1 MNINKKS
8 SVSVVMITYGHEK
21 FIAEAINGVLMQECE
36 FDVELIIANDC
47 SPDTTDL
54 VVKKIIEEHPNRNWI
69 KYVKHKTNL
78 GMMPNFIWAL
88 EQTKGK
94 YIALCEG
101 DDYWT
106 DPLKLQKQVGFLD
119 AHPDF
124 VMVTHRVDE
133 LKEGEIS
140 SADWRWNKKSVD
152 YTLVDYLYQLFFH
165 TSSVVYRNIDLPNYI
180 NNPNILQGDIAV
192 FTYILSKGKMHYFE
206 EIMSVYRKH
215 IGGVSNSLQHKDY
228 LKNMISKV
236 NIYNNLNKITDWK
249 YNKFIKCNIAIE
261 NQIYLMYT
269 TSHFTYFRCKYWL
282 LKIYYK
288 ILVILF
294 K

>member
-1 MNINKKS
+1 MKKPL
-8 SVSVVMITYGHEK
+8 VSVVMITYGHEN
-21 FIAEAINGVLMQECE
+21 FIKQAIEGVLMQECDFE
-36 FDVELIIANDC
+36 VEIIIANDC
-47 SPDTTDL
+47 SKDDTDE
-54 VVKKIIEEHPNRNWI
+54 VIKEIIKNDPKSTWI
-69 KYVKHKTNL
+69 KYVKHEKNI
-78 GMMPNFIWAL
+78 GMMPNFIFAL
-88 EQTKGK
+88 KEAQGK

-124 VMVTHRVDE
+124 VMVAHRVDE
-133 LKEGEIS
+133 LYEGKIL

-165 TSSVVYRNIDLPNYI
+165 TSSVVYKNIDLPTYI
-180 NNPNILQGDIAV
+180 NTQEILQGDIAV
-192 FTYILSKGKMHYFE
+192 FTYVLSKGKMHYFE

-236 NIYNNLNKITDWK
+236 YIYNNLNKITDWK

-269 TSHFTYFRCKYWL
+269 TSHFTYYRCKYWL
-282 LKIYYK
+282 LKIKYK
-288 ILVILF
+288 ILLILF
-294 K
+294 KKC

>member
-36 FDVELIIANDC
+36 FDVELIISNDC
-47 SPDTTDL
+47 SPDNTDL

-78 GMMPNFIWAL
+78 EMMPNFIWAL

-106 DPLKLQKQVGFLD
+106 DPLKLQKQVDFLEVN
-119 AHPDF
+119 PDF
-124 VMVTHRVDE
+124 VMTTHRVDE
-133 LKEGEIS
+133 LKDNVIL
-140 SADWRWNKKSVD
+140 SADWRWNLKKTN
-152 YTLVDYLYQLFFH
+152 YILQDYLYQLFFH
-165 TSSVVYRNIDLPNYI
+165 TSSVVYRNMQLPRYI
-180 NNPNILQGDIAV
+180 NNKEIVQGDIAV
-192 FTYILSKGKMHYFE
+192 FSYILSFGRMHYFE
-206 EIMSVYRKH
+206 DIMSVYRKH
-215 IGGVSNSLQHKDY
+215 IGGVSNSFKHKDS
-228 LKNMISKV
+228 LRNKDSKIF
-236 NIYNNLNKITDWK
+236 IYNQLNVVT
-249 YNKFIKCNIAIE
+249 NFRFNNFIKCNIAIE

-269 TSHFTYFRCKYWL
+269 TSNFRLHRYKYWI
-282 LKIYYK
+282 LKIYYR
-288 ILVILF
+288 ILLF
-294 K
+294 FI

>member
-36 FDVELIIANDC
+36 FDVELIISNDC
-47 SPDTTDL
+47 SPDNTDL

-101 DDYWT
+101 DDYWI
-106 DPLKLQKQVGFLD
+106 DPLKLQKQVDFLEVN
-119 AHPDF
+119 PDF
-124 VMVTHRVDE
+124 VMTTHRVDE
-133 LKEGEIS
+133 LKDNVIL
-140 SADWRWNKKSVD
+140 SADWRWNLKKTN
-152 YTLVDYLYQLFFH
+152 YILQDYLYQLFFH
-165 TSSVVYRNIDLPNYI
+165 TSSVVYRNMKLPRYI
-180 NNPNILQGDIAV
+180 NNKEIVQGDIAV
-192 FTYILSKGKMHYFE
+192 FSYILSFGRMHYFE
-206 EIMSVYRKH
+206 DIMSVYRKH
-215 IGGVSNSLQHKDY
+215 IGGVSNSFKHKDS
-228 LKNMISKV
+228 LRNKDSKIF
-236 NIYNNLNKITDWK
+236 IYNQLNVVT
-249 YNKFIKCNIAIE
+249 NFRFNNFIKCNIAIE

-269 TSHFTYFRCKYWL
+269 TSNFRLHRYKYWI
-282 LKIYYK
+282 LKIYYR
-288 ILVILF
+288 ILLF
-294 K
+294 FI